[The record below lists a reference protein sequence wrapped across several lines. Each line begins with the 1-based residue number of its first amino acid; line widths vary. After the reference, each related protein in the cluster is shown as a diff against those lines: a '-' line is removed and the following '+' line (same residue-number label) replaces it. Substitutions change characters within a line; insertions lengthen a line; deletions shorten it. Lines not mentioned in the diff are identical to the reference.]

1 MRQHF
6 FHGLLFFQ
14 NPVLRAVVF
23 QVNPEYYHQV
33 FVLPALRDGCI
44 SCATFPAKDL
54 TFAVH
59 QSSYLF
65 VSRARPVRP
74 HPILQIG
81 AVIIPEATLKVT
93 LVFQAVVSIRCLS
106 FVYFPIQKSENICPS
121 KSSGVVSPT
130 ISPGA
135 FKQERK
141 STARN
146 SSPLD

>member
-81 AVIIPEATLKVT
+81 AVIIPEASLKVT
-93 LVFQAVVSIRCLS
+93 LVFQAEFQFAVCHLFIFQYKNPKIFAQANHR
-106 FVYFPIQKSENICPS
+106 
-121 KSSGVVSPT
+121 
-130 ISPGA
+130 A
-135 FKQERK
+135 
-141 STARN
+141 
-146 SSPLD
+146 